1 MTGAIRLLATL
12 AAVVA
17 AVGLALLVVAIVQ
30 RSRRSTWSTE
40 IATTVSLER
49 SLGAAAIPRAKDSDS
64 GSGPEPTKVE
74 PLAVGTVGPKDHR
87 LLAPIELRF
96 VGESSV
102 VGVRA
107 DTETAAAFQRAADEL
122 TDGMMDYHDVGRA
135 RSSSGAESVRGVE
148 RGAGI

>member
-17 AVGLALLVVAIVQ
+17 AVGLVLLVVAIVR
-30 RSRRSTWSTE
+30 RSRRSTWSTD
-40 IATTVSLER
+40 ISTTDCLER
-49 SLGAAAIPRAKDSDS
+49 SLGAAAVLRGTDSDL
-64 GSGPEPTKVE
+64 GCEPEATKVE
-74 PLAVGTVGPKDHR
+74 PLAAGTGGPADQR
-87 LLAPIELRF
+87 LVAPIVLRF

-107 DTETAAAFQRAADEL
+107 DTETAAAFERIADEL
-122 TDGMMDYHDVGRA
+122 TGGMMDYHDIGRA